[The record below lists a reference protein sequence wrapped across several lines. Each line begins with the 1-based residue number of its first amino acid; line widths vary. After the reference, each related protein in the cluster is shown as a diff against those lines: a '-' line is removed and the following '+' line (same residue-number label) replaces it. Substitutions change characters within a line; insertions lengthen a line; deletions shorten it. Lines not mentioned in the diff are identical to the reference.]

1 MNGVI
6 DVDIGAW
13 SRIWRFYFL
22 VTRSVI
28 TATKRCMNCFFRHN
42 FVLDIILL
50 IFLVVVLAGTGVLRK
65 CLPSVWR
72 FALVL
77 PKFSS
82 LSFR

>member
-1 MNGVI
+1 
-6 DVDIGAW
+6 
-13 SRIWRFYFL
+13 
-22 VTRSVI
+22 
-28 TATKRCMNCFFRHN
+28 MNCFFRHN